1 MRDYEPYPDVRH
13 EEIEARDE
21 RFDVYDAEER
31 HDDGATL
38 FDDPVMDKDYCLMC
52 EDIDPSTK
60 HKSNIG
66 DKCYELEN
74 AVEGLMELVKQ

>member
-21 RFDVYDAEER
+21 RFDAYEAEER

-38 FDDPVMDKDYCLMC
+38 DDVMDDDYYLMC
-52 EDIDPSTK
+52 EDVGTREK
-60 HKSNIG
+60 HKSNIC
-66 DKCYELEN
+66 DKCYEYEN
-74 AVEGLMELVKQ
+74 AAEGFMELVIQ